1 MSAFACSHCHRLKR
15 NSLGGCYGNKSLEV
29 PTLLHEDVLC
39 LQKETARQT
48 DLDSGHPGMS
58 AKG

>member
-1 MSAFACSHCHRLKR
+1 VLLLVATVTGVER

-29 PTLLHEDVLC
+29 PTSLQEDVLC
-39 LQKETARQT
+39 LQKDRARQA
-48 DLDSGHPGMS
+48 DLHFEQPGVS

>member
-1 MSAFACSHCHRLKR
+1 MSAFACSQRHGVER

-39 LQKETARQT
+39 LQKEMVILTDKSVFQT
-48 DLDSGHPGMS
+48 SRS
-58 AKG
+58 E